1 MLLSGG
7 GSGHE
12 PAHAGYLG
20 EGALDV
26 VIAGEIFASPSA
38 SQILTGLQTVKSSKG
53 YVLRIDMVRFWLT
66 WIQLLVNRQELH
78 GRQTQLWIGS

>member
-1 MLLSGG
+1 MLYRRTDQSNDKVILISGG

-12 PAHAGYLG
+12 PAHAGYIG

-26 VIAGEIFASPSA
+26 VVAGEIFASPSA

-53 YVLRIDMVRFWLT
+53 YAHAL
-66 WIQLLVNRQELH
+66 
-78 GRQTQLWIGS
+78 

>member
-1 MLLSGG
+1 MKPPPLIDNRGQSNHKKLVLYRNGKNDDKVILISGG

-20 EGALDV
+20 KGALDV
-26 VIAGEIFASPSA
+26 IIAGEIFASPSA

-53 YVLRIDMVRFWLT
+53 CAAT
-66 WIQLLVNRQELH
+66 
-78 GRQTQLWIGS
+78 T

>member
-1 MLLSGG
+1 MSNSFCLTFTIVLYRRRSSYDDKVTLISGG

-26 VIAGEIFASPSA
+26 VVAGEIFASPSA
-38 SQILTGLQTVKSSKG
+38 SQILAGIEVARSSKG
-53 YVLRIDMVRFWLT
+53 
-66 WIQLLVNRQELH
+66 
-78 GRQTQLWIGS
+78 

>member
-1 MLLSGG
+1 MGQSNLKKPVLYRNNQNNDKVILISGG

-26 VIAGEIFASPSA
+26 IIAGEIFASPSA

-53 YVLRIDMVRFWLT
+53 CATTSIELSVYLT
-66 WIQLLVNRQELH
+66 
-78 GRQTQLWIGS
+78 